1 MSITI
6 QKENASII
14 RQSTFNGKSSSFNHY

>member
-6 QKENASII
+6 QKENAPII
-14 RQSTFNGKSSSFNHY
+14 RQSSFNWKSSAFKHY

>member
-1 MSITI
+1 ME

-14 RQSTFNGKSSSFNHY
+14 RQSVFNWKSSAFNHY

>member
-14 RQSTFNGKSSSFNHY
+14 RQSAFNWKSSAFNRY

>member
-14 RQSTFNGKSSSFNHY
+14 RQLAFNRKSSNI

>member
-1 MSITI
+1 MSIII

-14 RQSTFNGKSSSFNHY
+14 RQSAFNLKSSAFNHY

>member
-6 QKENASII
+6 QKENAPII
-14 RQSTFNGKSSSFNHY
+14 RQLVFNWKSSAFNHC

>member
-6 QKENASII
+6 QKENASIS
-14 RQSTFNGKSSSFNHY
+14 RQSAFNWKSSAFNHY

>member
-14 RQSTFNGKSSSFNHY
+14 R

>member
-6 QKENASII
+6 QKENAPII
-14 RQSTFNGKSSSFNHY
+14 RQSAFNWKSSTCNHY